1 VGTTDPAHVRENV
14 AAGTFDPLGA
24 SAFDAVFE

>member
-1 VGTTDPAHVRENV
+1 MSSPAHVAENI

-24 SAFDAVFE
+24 SAFDAIFE